1 MIKKLLLT
9 ATLLLLLGCE
19 TGVKNQRTSGDDG
32 ISSGIVDRASV
43 GTTHYVSSTQK
54 SHNSTVHKIFSTS
67 AQPGFYLQMAL
78 FEKYRPTKAFLKP
91 LDNSRFN
98 YIVLNKYN
106 KDYVLIG
113 AYKSYNE
120 AKKQIASVKSALGK
134 QTFVVQVLRP

>member
-1 MIKKLLLT
+1 MKKTILLIS
-9 ATLLLLLGCE
+9 TLLLLLACE
-19 TGVKNQRTSGDDG
+19 TGAKNKQTTHQPVVM
-32 ISSGIVDRASV
+32 SGIVERGSYESFSKQSASK
-43 GTTHYVSSTQK
+43 GTPR
-54 SHNSTVHKIFSTS
+54 KIFSKS
-67 AQPGFYLQMAL
+67 AQPGFYLQMAV

-120 AKKQIASVKSALGK
+120 AKKQIASVKSTLGK
-134 QTFVVQVLRP
+134 KTFVVQVLRP